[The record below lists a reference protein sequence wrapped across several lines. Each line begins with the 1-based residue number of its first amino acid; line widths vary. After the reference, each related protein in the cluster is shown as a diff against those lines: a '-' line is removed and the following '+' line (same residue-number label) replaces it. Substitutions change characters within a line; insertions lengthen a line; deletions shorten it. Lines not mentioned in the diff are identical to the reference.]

1 MDSITMKN
9 MGAVKFENLNDDV
22 NVHFIVYV
30 SECEEY
36 GNDPQFA
43 WDKANQ

>member
-1 MDSITMKN
+1 
-9 MGAVKFENLNDDV
+9 
-22 NVHFIVYV
+22 VHFIVNV